1 MCYTIYDFGVEWG
14 FAMTVSQDKLWKLL
28 IDRKMNRTELKEASG
43 ISSNVMAKK
52 GRSEFISMDSLVKIC
67 CTLNCDIG
75 EVVSISK
82 NISEV

>member
-1 MCYTIYDFGVEWG
+1 M
-14 FAMTVSQDKLWKLL
+14 
-28 IDRKMNRTELKEASG
+28 IDRKMNRTELKEASS
-43 ISSNVMAKK
+43 ISSNVMAKN

>member
-52 GRSEFISMDSLVKIC
+52 GY
-67 CTLNCDIG
+67 TLNCDIG

>member
-1 MCYTIYDFGVEWG
+1 M
-14 FAMTVSQDKLWKLL
+14 

-43 ISSNVMAKK
+43 ISSNVMAKM
-52 GRSEFISMDSLVKIC
+52 GRNEFISMDSLVKIC

>member
-1 MCYTIYDFGVEWG
+1 M
-14 FAMTVSQDKLWKLL
+14 

-67 CTLNCDIG
+67 FTLNCDIG

>member
-1 MCYTIYDFGVEWG
+1 M
-14 FAMTVSQDKLWKLL
+14 
-28 IDRKMNRTELKEASG
+28 IDRNMNRTELKEASG
-43 ISSNVMAKK
+43 ISSNVMAKM
-52 GRSEFISMDSLVKIC
+52 GRNEFISMDSLVKIC